1 MNPETAALIARMQAR
16 PNTLRVQTTFVDGST
31 RHHDVATMGQAENY
45 ATGERRK
52 VGRDLINR
60 ETGAT
65 VRVVSVDILPL

>member
-1 MNPETAALIARMQAR
+1 MNPATASLIARMQAR
-16 PNTLRVQTTFVDGST
+16 PNRLRVQTTFVDGST

-52 VGRDLINR
+52 IGRDLINR

>member
-1 MNPETAALIARMQAR
+1 MSPETAAIIARMQAR
-16 PNTLRVQTTFVDGST
+16 PKTLRVLTTFVDGST
-31 RHHDVATMGQAENY
+31 RHYDVATIGQAEIY

-52 VGRDLINR
+52 IGRNLINR

>member
-1 MNPETAALIARMQAR
+1 MNPTTAALIARMQAR
-16 PNTLRVQTTFVDGST
+16 PKTLRIQTTFADGST
-31 RHHDVATMGQAENY
+31 RYYDVATMGQAEIY

-52 VGRDLINR
+52 IGRDLINR

>member
-1 MNPETAALIARMQAR
+1 MNLETAALIARMQAR
-16 PNTLRVQTTFVDGST
+16 PNTLRVLTTFANGAT

-52 VGRDLINR
+52 IGRNLVNR
-60 ETGAT
+60 ETGAS